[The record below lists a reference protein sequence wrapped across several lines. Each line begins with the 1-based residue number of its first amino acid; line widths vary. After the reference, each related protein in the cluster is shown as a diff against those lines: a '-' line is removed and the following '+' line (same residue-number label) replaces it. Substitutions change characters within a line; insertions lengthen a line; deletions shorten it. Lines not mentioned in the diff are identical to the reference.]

1 MNKKR
6 STNILRPT
14 SGPVFPFVLN
24 GKIFVLLI
32 SQPMK
37 AKPIQYNIGLKM
49 PLINPSMFSIS
60 DIFKNLKDPSQ
71 PSAIYDDM
79 EIIDL
84 PQ

>member
-1 MNKKR
+1 
-6 STNILRPT
+6 
-14 SGPVFPFVLN
+14 
-24 GKIFVLLI
+24 
-32 SQPMK
+32 
-37 AKPIQYNIGLKM
+37 M
-49 PLINPSMFSIS
+49 PLINTSMFSIS